1 MKANAQLEPGI
12 AVVTGA
18 AQGIGLAVAR
28 ALADAGVTVA
38 ALDRQAGVLH
48 GACAQREAL
57 HPFAVD
63 LREADEVEAVIARI
77 EQVLGPIAYLASVAG
92 VLHTGSLLDGDDQT
106 WLQSFAVNTH
116 GSFHVC
122 RAVARRMRERRRGAI
137 VGVSSNAASTPR
149 LDMGAYAAS
158 KAASAQFIRCLGLEL
173 AEYGVRCNLVSPGS
187 TDTEMQRRYWRNGV
201 DAETVIAGSLAQHRL
216 GIPLRRI
223 APPED
228 IADSVLFLLS
238 DSARQITLQDL
249 IVDGGATL
257 GR

>member
-1 MKANAQLEPGI
+1 MRANAKLKPGV

-28 ALADAGVTVA
+28 ALADAGITVA
-38 ALDRQAGVLH
+38 ALDVQAGVLH
-48 GACAQREAL
+48 GACAQRESL

-63 LREADEVEAVIARI
+63 LRETADVEAVIERI
-77 EQVLGPIAYLASVAG
+77 EQVLGPIDYLASVAG
-92 VLHTGSLLDGDDQT
+92 ILHTGSLLDGDDEA

-149 LDMGAYAAS
+149 LNMGAYAAS

-187 TDTEMQRRYWRNGV
+187 TDTDMQRRYWQNGV
-201 DAETVIAGSLAQHRL
+201 GAEAVITGSLEHHRL

-223 APPED
+223 AEPQD
-228 IADSVLFLLS
+228 VADGVLFLLS
-238 DSARQITLQDL
+238 DSARHITLQDL

>member
-1 MKANAQLEPGI
+1 MKANAQLRPGV

-38 ALDRQAGVLH
+38 ALDRQAGALH
-48 GACAQREAL
+48 GACAQREAI

-63 LREADEVEAVIARI
+63 LREAVEVEAVIERI
-77 EQVLGPIAYLASVAG
+77 EQVLGPVDYLASVAG
-92 VLHTGSLLDGDDQT
+92 VLHTGSLLDGDDES

-137 VGVSSNAASTPR
+137 VGVSSNAANTPR
-149 LDMGAYAAS
+149 INMGAYSAS
-158 KAASAQFIRCLGLEL
+158 KAASAQFMRCLGLEL
-173 AEYGVRCNLVSPGS
+173 ADYGVRCNLVSPGS
-187 TDTEMQRRYWRNGV
+187 TDTEMQRRYWQNGV
-201 DAETVIAGSLAQHRL
+201 GADAVIAGSLEQYRL
-216 GIPLRRI
+216 GIPLKRI
-223 APPED
+223 AEPED

-238 DSARQITLQDL
+238 DSARHITLQDL
-249 IVDGGATL
+249 VVDGGATL

>member
-1 MKANAQLEPGI
+1 MKANAKLKPGV

-28 ALADAGVTVA
+28 ALGDAGITVA

-48 GACAQREAL
+48 GACAQRESM

-63 LREADEVEAVIARI
+63 LRESADVEAVIERI
-77 EQVLGPIAYLASVAG
+77 EQALGPIDYLASVAG
-92 VLHTGSLLDGDDQT
+92 VLHTGSLLDSDDDA

-116 GSFHVC
+116 SNFHVC

-137 VGVSSNAASTPR
+137 VGVSSNAANTPR
-149 LDMGAYAAS
+149 INMGAYAAS
-158 KAASAQFIRCLGLEL
+158 KAASAQFVRCLGLEL

-187 TDTEMQRRYWRNGV
+187 TDTDMQRRYWQNGV
-201 DAETVIAGSLAQHRL
+201 GAETVITGSLDHHRL
-216 GIPLRRI
+216 GIPLKRI
-223 APPED
+223 AEPED

-238 DSARQITLQDL
+238 DSARHITLQDL
-249 IVDGGATL
+249 VVDGGATL
-257 GR
+257 GH